1 MSCTIVF
8 AGTTGYDFPVT
19 TLLVANEFGSGLP
32 CAYLLSNRADKI
44 MMKIF
49 LKLFKRQLK

>member
-8 AGTTGYDFPVT
+8 AGTTGYDFPVR

-32 CAYLLSNRADKI
+32 CAYLLSNRADTI